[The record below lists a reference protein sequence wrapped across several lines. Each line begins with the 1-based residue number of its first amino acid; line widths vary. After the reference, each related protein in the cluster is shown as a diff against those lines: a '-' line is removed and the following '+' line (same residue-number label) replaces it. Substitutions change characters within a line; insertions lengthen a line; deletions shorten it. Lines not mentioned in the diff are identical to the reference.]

1 MARARNSRRA
11 RETQAFPQPPWSR
24 LANPYRPIEVI
35 DAEGVEAIHHASMRV
50 LEEFGIEFLSDDALR
65 RLDDAG
71 ADVDHDTRLVR
82 FDRALIAELVARA
95 PEVFTL
101 HARNPARDVS
111 LGANHITFDT
121 VGGPPNSSDLDRG
134 RRPGTA
140 SDFRDFVRLGQCL
153 NVLHLGGGVPI
164 APIDL
169 DAESRHLDCAHA
181 FITLTDRAW
190 HTTGL
195 GRERVEDAVE
205 MLCIARGLDCEGAI
219 REPGCFT
226 TINANSPRRFDGP
239 MADGLIAMADAGQ
252 VVSVTPFTLAGAMSP
267 VTIGGALAQQNAEAL
282 AGIALA
288 QCVRPGVPVLYG
300 GFTSNVDMKTGS
312 PAFGTP
318 EYTQACLASGQMA
331 RRYGLPY
338 RSSNTNASNAVDAQ
352 STYESAMSMWGSIMG
367 HANLLHHGVGWLEGG
382 LTASFEKAIID
393 AEMLQMMAAFL
404 RPLEVSPASL
414 DLAVESIGS
423 VAPGGHF
430 FGTEHTL
437 ERFEN
442 AFYTPLVSDWRNYE
456 SWAEAGGKTATTR
469 ANAIWK
475 GLLADYEP
483 PPIDP
488 GIDEAL
494 LAFIE
499 RRKQE
504 IGRGIRRPA

>member
-1 MARARNSRRA
+1 
-11 RETQAFPQPPWSR
+11 
-24 LANPYRPIEVI
+24 
-35 DAEGVEAIHHASMRV
+35 
-50 LEEFGIEFLSDDALR
+50 
-65 RLDDAG
+65 
-71 ADVDHDTRLVR
+71 
-82 FDRALIAELVARA
+82 
-95 PEVFTL
+95 
-101 HARNPARDVS
+101 
-111 LGANHITFDT
+111 
-121 VGGPPNSSDLDRG
+121 
-134 RRPGTA
+134 
-140 SDFRDFVRLGQCL
+140 
-153 NVLHLGGGVPI
+153 
-164 APIDL
+164 
-169 DAESRHLDCAHA
+169 
-181 FITLTDRAW
+181 
-190 HTTGL
+190 
-195 GRERVEDAVE
+195 
-205 MLCIARGLDCEGAI
+205 
-219 REPGCFT
+219 
-226 TINANSPRRFDGP
+226 
-239 MADGLIAMADAGQ
+239 
-252 VVSVTPFTLAGAMSP
+252 MSP

-442 AFYTPLVSDWRNYE
+442 AFYTPLVSGLAQLRELGGGGWEDGDNACQRHLERTPGRLRAAPHRPRNRR
-456 SWAEAGGKTATTR
+456 SVTGVHR
-469 ANAIWK
+469 AA
-475 GLLADYEP
+475 
-483 PPIDP
+483 
-488 GIDEAL
+488 
-494 LAFIE
+494 
-499 RRKQE
+499 
-504 IGRGIRRPA
+504 